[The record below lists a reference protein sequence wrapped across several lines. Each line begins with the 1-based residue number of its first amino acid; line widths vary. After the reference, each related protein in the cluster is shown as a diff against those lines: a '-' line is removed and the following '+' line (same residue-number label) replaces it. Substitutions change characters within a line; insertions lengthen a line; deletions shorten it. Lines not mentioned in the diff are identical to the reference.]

1 MPGSTPATLNPTVAK
16 VTQRIRERSA
26 ERRALYE
33 RRMADQH
40 KRGVHRAELSCGN
53 LAHGFAACSAQEK
66 DSLKLMNS
74 ANLGIIS
81 SYNDMLSAHQPF
93 ETFPETIKAAARAM
107 GSTAQFAG
115 GVPAMC
121 DGVTQGQ
128 PGMELSLFS
137 RDVIAMATAV
147 GLSHNMF
154 DAALYLGVCDKIVP
168 GLFIGAARFGH
179 LPAMFVPAGP
189 MPSGLPNKEK
199 ARIRQLYAEGK
210 VGREE
215 LLQAESDSYHSPGT
229 CTFYGT
235 ANSNQL
241 MMEVMG
247 LHLPGTSFVNP
258 GTEMREA
265 LTRYATEQAIRNTE
279 PGGEYRPFYKQIDER
294 AIVNAVVGLL
304 LAWVIT
310 RYRFPGRRLMD
321 ALVDL
326 PFALPTA
333 VAGLT
338 LSALFAANGWLGQW
352 FEAIGISVAYTPLG
366 IMIAMSFTS
375 LPFVVRAVQPVLE
388 DLTPD
393 VEEAAATL
401 GATPMATFTRVILAQ
416 LMPALLTGT
425 ALAFTRSLGEYGA
438 VIFIAGNMPFETEI
452 LSLLV
457 NIRLDEFDYAAASAL
472 ASVILIASL
481 VLLFGIQLVQSRLTR
496 RWKGH

>member
-1 MPGSTPATLNPTVAK
+1 MRTQHSVLPGFTLSFALSVLFICLVILVPLSGLAIHVSQMSWGQYWGVITDPRSLASFR
-16 VTQRIRERSA
+16 VT
-26 ERRALYE
+26 L
-33 RRMADQH
+33 
-40 KRGVHRAELSCGN
+40 L
-53 LAHGFAACSAQEK
+53 
-66 DSLKLMNS
+66 
-74 ANLGIIS
+74 
-81 SYNDMLSAHQPF
+81 
-93 ETFPETIKAAARAM
+93 AAA
-107 GSTAQFAG
+107 
-115 GVPAMC
+115 
-121 DGVTQGQ
+121 
-128 PGMELSLFS
+128 
-137 RDVIAMATAV
+137 
-147 GLSHNMF
+147 
-154 DAALYLGVCDKIVP
+154 
-168 GLFIGAARFGH
+168 GA
-179 LPAMFVPAGP
+179 
-189 MPSGLPNKEK
+189 S
-199 ARIRQLYAEGK
+199 
-210 VGREE
+210 
-215 LLQAESDSYHSPGT
+215 
-229 CTFYGT
+229 
-235 ANSNQL
+235 
-241 MMEVMG
+241 
-247 LHLPGTSFVNP
+247 
-258 GTEMREA
+258 
-265 LTRYATEQAIRNTE
+265 AI
-279 PGGEYRPFYKQIDER
+279 
-294 AIVNAVVGLL
+294 NAVVGLL

-352 FEAIGISVAYTPLG
+352 FEAVGISVAYTPLG

-457 NIRLDEFDYAAASAL
+457 NIRLDEFDYGAASAL

>member
-1 MPGSTPATLNPTVAK
+1 MPLLRTQHSVLPGFTLSFALSVLFICLVILVPLSGLAIHVSQMSWGQYWGVITDPRSLASFR
-16 VTQRIRERSA
+16 VT
-26 ERRALYE
+26 L
-33 RRMADQH
+33 
-40 KRGVHRAELSCGN
+40 L
-53 LAHGFAACSAQEK
+53 
-66 DSLKLMNS
+66 
-74 ANLGIIS
+74 
-81 SYNDMLSAHQPF
+81 
-93 ETFPETIKAAARAM
+93 AAA
-107 GSTAQFAG
+107 
-115 GVPAMC
+115 
-121 DGVTQGQ
+121 
-128 PGMELSLFS
+128 
-137 RDVIAMATAV
+137 
-147 GLSHNMF
+147 
-154 DAALYLGVCDKIVP
+154 
-168 GLFIGAARFGH
+168 GA
-179 LPAMFVPAGP
+179 
-189 MPSGLPNKEK
+189 S
-199 ARIRQLYAEGK
+199 
-210 VGREE
+210 
-215 LLQAESDSYHSPGT
+215 
-229 CTFYGT
+229 
-235 ANSNQL
+235 
-241 MMEVMG
+241 
-247 LHLPGTSFVNP
+247 
-258 GTEMREA
+258 
-265 LTRYATEQAIRNTE
+265 AI
-279 PGGEYRPFYKQIDER
+279 
-294 AIVNAVVGLL
+294 NAVVGLL

-352 FEAIGISVAYTPLG
+352 FEAVGISVAYTPLG

-457 NIRLDEFDYAAASAL
+457 NIRLDEFDYGAASAL

>member
-1 MPGSTPATLNPTVAK
+1 MPLLRTQHSVLPGFTLSFALSVLFICLVILVPLSGLAIHVSQMSWTQYWGVITDPRSLASFR
-16 VTQRIRERSA
+16 VT
-26 ERRALYE
+26 L
-33 RRMADQH
+33 
-40 KRGVHRAELSCGN
+40 L
-53 LAHGFAACSAQEK
+53 
-66 DSLKLMNS
+66 
-74 ANLGIIS
+74 
-81 SYNDMLSAHQPF
+81 
-93 ETFPETIKAAARAM
+93 AAA
-107 GSTAQFAG
+107 
-115 GVPAMC
+115 
-121 DGVTQGQ
+121 
-128 PGMELSLFS
+128 
-137 RDVIAMATAV
+137 
-147 GLSHNMF
+147 
-154 DAALYLGVCDKIVP
+154 
-168 GLFIGAARFGH
+168 GA
-179 LPAMFVPAGP
+179 
-189 MPSGLPNKEK
+189 S
-199 ARIRQLYAEGK
+199 
-210 VGREE
+210 
-215 LLQAESDSYHSPGT
+215 
-229 CTFYGT
+229 
-235 ANSNQL
+235 
-241 MMEVMG
+241 
-247 LHLPGTSFVNP
+247 
-258 GTEMREA
+258 
-265 LTRYATEQAIRNTE
+265 AI
-279 PGGEYRPFYKQIDER
+279 
-294 AIVNAVVGLL
+294 NAVVGLL

-457 NIRLDEFDYAAASAL
+457 NIRLDEFDYGAASAL

>member
-1 MPGSTPATLNPTVAK
+1 MAILRTRHSVLPGFTLSFALSVLFISPVILVPLSGLVLHVSEMTWDRYWSVITNPRSLASFK
-16 VTQRIRERSA
+16 VT
-26 ERRALYE
+26 L
-33 RRMADQH
+33 
-40 KRGVHRAELSCGN
+40 L
-53 LAHGFAACSAQEK
+53 
-66 DSLKLMNS
+66 
-74 ANLGIIS
+74 
-81 SYNDMLSAHQPF
+81 
-93 ETFPETIKAAARAM
+93 AAA
-107 GSTAQFAG
+107 
-115 GVPAMC
+115 
-121 DGVTQGQ
+121 
-128 PGMELSLFS
+128 
-137 RDVIAMATAV
+137 
-147 GLSHNMF
+147 
-154 DAALYLGVCDKIVP
+154 
-168 GLFIGAARFGH
+168 GA
-179 LPAMFVPAGP
+179 
-189 MPSGLPNKEK
+189 S
-199 ARIRQLYAEGK
+199 
-210 VGREE
+210 
-215 LLQAESDSYHSPGT
+215 
-229 CTFYGT
+229 
-235 ANSNQL
+235 
-241 MMEVMG
+241 
-247 LHLPGTSFVNP
+247 
-258 GTEMREA
+258 
-265 LTRYATEQAIRNTE
+265 AI
-279 PGGEYRPFYKQIDER
+279 
-294 AIVNAVVGLL
+294 NAVVGLL
-304 LAWVIT
+304 LAWVLV
-310 RYRFPGRRLMD
+310 RYRFPGRRVMD